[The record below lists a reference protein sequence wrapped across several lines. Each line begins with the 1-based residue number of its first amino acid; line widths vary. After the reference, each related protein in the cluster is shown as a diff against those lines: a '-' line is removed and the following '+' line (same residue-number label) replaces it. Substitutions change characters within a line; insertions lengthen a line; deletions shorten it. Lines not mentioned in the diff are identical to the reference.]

1 MPALDTFD
9 YVVVGGGTAGLVVAT
24 RLSEDADAS
33 VLVLEAGQDRLS
45 DPRVSIPGMAGVAQR
60 DSELAY
66 RFQTMPQRHLNDRVI
81 TEPQGKMLGGSSGIN
96 NQAFIAPDALGIDA
110 WEDLGNEGWNWKML
124 APYFRKVFTRAVP
137 DKEVRDGLGI
147 GYLNGSEKKACSDT
161 GLLQVSYTGTPQ
173 NPLSKAWV
181 DTFKRLGFAD
191 AHADPFDGNRI
202 GGYAN
207 PSSVEFTTKTRSYS
221 RSAYLQHADRRTNLK
236 VQTGATVE
244 KIVFANEGSEDV
256 VAKQIN
262 YIVGGD
268 RRSVEIGKEV
278 VLAAGALQSP
288 KVLELSGIG
297 DPGVLNKY
305 GVEVVV
311 PNKNVGARLQ
321 SRLMTGISFEVR
333 DGIETLDDLVR
344 KKPEVVKR
352 ATEQYQQGKGL
363 LTVGGLASYSSMPYT
378 ATEVVGQPP
387 LEPLLAKTSF
397 SPDDRRIFEV
407 VNKLIR
413 TPQLG
418 TGAFWISPI
427 QWPIRGQIQ
436 PGSYVT
442 LGTNQCYAFSRG
454 SVHISSADSSVH
466 PVIDP
471 NYLAHELDIE
481 VLARQVFWL
490 QTLSKCSPLKECFRP
505 NGRRNH
511 ETAYFRNLD
520 DAKDY
525 VRESATTEYHPCGTC
540 AMLPKEIGGVVSSSL
555 TVYGTQNVRVVDSS
569 MMPLITSSNLQP
581 TVYAVAERAADLI
594 RGRA

>member
-1 MPALDTFD
+1 MHAVDTFD

-24 RLSEDADAS
+24 RLSEDADVS
-33 VLVLEAGQDRLS
+33 VLILEAGEDRLS
-45 DPRVSIPGMAGVAQR
+45 DPRVSIPGMAGMAQR
-60 DSELAY
+60 APDLAY
-66 RFQTMPQRHLNDRVI
+66 RFQTVPQKHLNDRVI

-110 WEDLGNEGWNWKML
+110 WEDLGNEGWNWNML
-124 APYFRKVFTRAVP
+124 RPYFRKVFTRADPGKV
-137 DKEVRDGLGI
+137 VRDALGI
-147 GYLNGSEKKACSDT
+147 GYLNGAETQAGIDT
-161 GLLQVSYTGTPQ
+161 GLLQVSYTGRSE
-173 NPLSKAWV
+173 NPLSRAWV
-181 DTFKRLGFAD
+181 ETFKNMGW
-191 AHADPFDGNRI
+191 AHTHDPFDGKTS

-221 RSAYLQHADRRTNLK
+221 RSTYLKHAEARSNLN

-244 KIVFANEGSEDV
+244 RIVFARGTSGDV
-256 VAKQIN
+256 TANQVKYLVAGEQRLVN
-262 YIVGGD
+262 V
-268 RRSVEIGKEV
+268 RNEV

-297 DPGVLNKY
+297 DPAILDNHGI
-305 GVEVVV
+305 EVVV
-311 PNKNVGARLQ
+311 PNSNVGARLQ

-344 KKPEVVKR
+344 KKPEVVQR
-352 ATEQYQQGKGL
+352 ATEQYKQGKGL
-363 LTVGGLASYSSMPYT
+363 LAVGGLASYSSMPYA
-378 ATEVVGQPP
+378 ATEVTGQPL
-387 LEPLLAKTSF
+387 LEPLLTRQNF
-397 SPDDRRIFEV
+397 SPEDQGIFEV
-407 VNKLIR
+407 VRKLIQ

-436 PGSYVT
+436 PGSYLTV
-442 LGTNQCYAFSRG
+442 GTNQCYAFSRG
-454 SVHISSADSSVH
+454 TVHISSSESSVD

-490 QTLSKCSPLKECFRP
+490 QTLGECSPLKECLKP
-505 NGRRNH
+505 EGRRNH
-511 ETAYFRNLD
+511 ETAHFKDLE
-520 DAKDY
+520 DAKEY
-525 VRESATTEYHPCGTC
+525 VRESATTEYHPCGSC
-540 AMLPKEIGGVVSSSL
+540 AMLPREMGGVVSSKL
-555 TVYGTQNVRVVDSS
+555 KVYGTHNVRVVDSS

-581 TVYAVAERAADLI
+581 TVYAVAERASDLI